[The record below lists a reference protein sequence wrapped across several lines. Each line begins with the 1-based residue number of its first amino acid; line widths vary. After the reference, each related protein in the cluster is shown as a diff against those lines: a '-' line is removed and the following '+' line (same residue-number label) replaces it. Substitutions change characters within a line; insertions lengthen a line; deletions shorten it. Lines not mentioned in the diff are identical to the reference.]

1 MGCGQCKLLRSL
13 KFENYIE
20 ELIGVDINAT
30 ALQTHQH
37 YVQPLTTDYL
47 IRRPRPLKVQLLKG
61 LSTSNY
67 MNYAIYIYIYIYI
80 YIII

>member
-47 IRRPRPLKVQLLKG
+47 IRRPRPLKVHLLKG
-61 LSTSNY
+61 LSANNY
-67 MNYAIYIYIYIYI
+67 MNCAIYICSFIDKFI
-80 YIII
+80 

>member
-47 IRRPRPLKVQLLKG
+47 IRRPRPLIVQLLKG

-67 MNYAIYIYIYIYI
+67 MNYAIYIYN